1 MKLILTLNNVSEE
14 IKKIAIPTISIITA
28 LRNAI
33 DTDSDMLENPPVF
46 ENNKTIIEMY
56 WAEEVSEEQ
65 ENNFKN
71 RTINAL
77 KYIFSQAEIEGYN
90 IEWE

>member
-14 IKKIAIPTISIITA
+14 QK
-28 LRNAI
+28 
-33 DTDSDMLENPPVF
+33 
-46 ENNKTIIEMY
+46 
-56 WAEEVSEEQ
+56 
-65 ENNFKN
+65 NNFKN